1 MGGSGS
7 RYGSSS
13 GHSQRSVVELLTDT
27 TNEKFLSTEVSNFL
41 QEELKEINDHDY
53 EAINRHKETIMDK
66 LKNEFDVENIRFG
79 GSHSTDTDVK
89 DLSDIDMLA
98 DLGDFES
105 GKSSNQA
112 IKDFANAIQE
122 RLPKTKVSS
131 GVMAVTVEFSDGLKV
146 QVLPAFRY
154 REGYRIPDPNGKGW
168 IRTYPKRFARELT
181 SVNQKQSGQV
191 VPTIKLIKSICDVNN
206 IEASSYHVSNLALNA
221 FKRYNGAK
229 TCEKMLQYFFN
240 KAKVS
245 CLKPTPD
252 PSGQTE
258 YVDGDLSETKR
269 KRMARDFAQVEQK
282 VNEAIES
289 TSLDKWKDI
298 FKK

>member
-1 MGGSGS
+1 MGGSN
-7 RYGSSS
+7 RYGFSS
-13 GHSQRSVVELLTDT
+13 GSSPQNIVEPSLDKTDGKFGT
-27 TNEKFLSTEVSNFL
+27 TQVADFL
-41 QEELKEINDHDY
+41 QETLKEINDHDY
-53 EAINRHKETIMDK
+53 EAINRHKETITDK

-105 GKSSNQA
+105 GKSSDQA

-154 REGYRIPDPNGKGW
+154 QEGYRIPDPNGKGW

-181 SVNQKQSGQV
+181 SVNKEQSGQV
-191 VPTIKLIKSICDVNN
+191 VPTIKLIKSICDANN
-206 IEASSYHVSNLALNA
+206 IEVSSYHVSNLALKT
-221 FKRYNGAK
+221 FKGYTGPK
-229 TCEKMLQYFFN
+229 TCQKMLQHFFN
-240 KAKVS
+240 KAKTL
-245 CLKPTPD
+245 CTKPISD
-252 PSGQTE
+252 PSGQTK
-258 YVDGDLSETKR
+258 YVDGDLSKDDRT
-269 KRMARDFAQVEQK
+269 RMAKAFSQMEEK
-282 VNEAIES
+282 VNEAMKS
-289 TSLDKWKDI
+289 TSLDKWEDI